1 MMEDNY
7 LKQLWDGTN
16 NPTDH
21 FLELDVATF
30 EKMQRRKANVLLHKL
45 IVPKLTGILLGMGWT
60 AFMVILVYLSL
71 RYSHFSVGQ
80 LFFTVSLSII
90 AIITAIAVALYVK
103 DLFTIWQI
111 DRSASVANT
120 QQKMLELQCSII
132 RSVRIMWLQL
142 PFYTTWYLNT
152 DLLLHGSLL
161 FWIIQ
166 TLLGGA
172 SVWLAVW
179 LFHHLRLDKLE
190 AGKARGFLKGY
201 GLSSVVQAIDYMRE
215 IERFKVQSAS

>member
-1 MMEDNY
+1 MEDNY

-30 EKMQRRKANVLLHKL
+30 EKMQRRKANVLLYKL

-103 DLFTIWQI
+103 DIFIIWQI

-152 DLLLHGSLL
+152 DLLLHGSLV

-215 IERFKVQSAS
+215 IERFKVQPAD